1 MSSSLC
7 RILLCC
13 LSYSFLMTF
22 LVENISRE
30 WLVLIKWS
38 QIIELRLWEGL
49 VLISE
54 LAVIR
59 VAIKGSGYHTIALSL
74 SLSLAGR
81 VPGHGDYRDYLQCRV
96 SWLQSP
102 NPPDHYRSIGLAYRC
117 RLRSETR
124 ETETL
129 HVMTHDPTFAAKS
142 NAANDIIIH
151 SLKQI
156 VIELQITSIWY
167 LILIKIWCGAA
178 CTCSF
183 CKPCLDKAAKGERVI
198 IWALL
203 FTIPRYLFLK
213 YAGRPSVD
221 VR

>member
-1 MSSSLC
+1 
-7 RILLCC
+7 
-13 LSYSFLMTF
+13 MTF

-213 YAGRPSVD
+213 YAGRSSVD

>member
-1 MSSSLC
+1 
-7 RILLCC
+7 
-13 LSYSFLMTF
+13 MTF

-38 QIIELRLWEGL
+38 QIIELRWWEGL

-142 NAANDIIIH
+142 NAANDIIIIH

-167 LILIKIWCGAA
+167 LILIKICCGAA
-178 CTCSF
+178 RTCSF
-183 CKPCLDKAAKGERVI
+183 ASLVLIKQQKEKG
-198 IWALL
+198 
-203 FTIPRYLFLK
+203 
-213 YAGRPSVD
+213 
-221 VR
+221 